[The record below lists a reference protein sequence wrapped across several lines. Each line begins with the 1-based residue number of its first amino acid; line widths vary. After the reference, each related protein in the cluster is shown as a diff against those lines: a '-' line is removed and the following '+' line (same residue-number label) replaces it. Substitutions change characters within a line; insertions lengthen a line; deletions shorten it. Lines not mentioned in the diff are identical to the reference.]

1 MRLSTS
7 DSEILVEV
15 WSSLKQH
22 IDRKNRNDAAESFV
36 QTLVGSGLDIDNIYE
51 EFYGLDNYLDR
62 ALNLVAEF
70 EETEDDENE
79 EWLEEEWDE

>member
-1 MRLSTS
+1 MRLSTNE
-7 DSEILVEV
+7 SEILVEV
-15 WSSLKQH
+15 WSSLKQY
-22 IDRKNRNDAAESFV
+22 IATKDKNDAAEGFI

-70 EETEDDENE
+70 EETEDGED
-79 EWLEEEWDE
+79 EWLDDEWDE

>member
-1 MRLSTS
+1 MRLSTNE
-7 DSEILVEV
+7 SEILVEV

-22 IDRKNRNDAAESFV
+22 IASKDKNDAAEGFV
-36 QTLVGSGLDIDNIYE
+36 QTLLGSGLDIDNIYE

-70 EETEDDENE
+70 EETEDDED

>member
-7 DSEILVEV
+7 ESELLVEV

-22 IDRKNRNDAAESFV
+22 IERKNRNDAAEGFV
-36 QTLVGSGLDIDNIYE
+36 QTLLNSGLDMENVYE

-62 ALNLVAEF
+62 ALNLHAEF
-70 EETEDDENE
+70 EETEDDEE
-79 EWLEEEWDE
+79 EWLDEEFDE